1 MLIYV
6 LDQLHV
12 FLAAVYTGFI
22 IGIIYDL
29 FGLLRRLSK
38 AGRYLTGLLDLIFWI
53 FAAMFSFA
61 VLFYVN
67 SGEIRAYGF
76 LGMVMGFTA
85 YKLTLSRIVVMFLDF
100 LVKLLV
106 GIFSFLL
113 NTFINPFGMVLRVC
127 KRFAKKLLTGV
138 SGKFF
143 RKKDP
148 TGKFED
154 FQRRKS

>member
-12 FLAAVYTGFI
+12 FFAAIYTGFV

-29 FGLLRRLSK
+29 FGMLRRLSK
-38 AGRYLTGLLDLIFWI
+38 AGRYLTGLLDLIFWT

-76 LGMVMGFTA
+76 LGMILGFTV
-85 YKLTLSRIVVMFLDF
+85 YLCTLSRFVVIFLDF
-100 LVKLLV
+100 ITKLLI

-113 NTFINPFGMVLRVC
+113 NILFNPVGMVVRSC
-127 KRFAKKLLTGV
+127 KKYVSMLLLAA
-138 SGKFF
+138 SGKYS
-143 RKKDP
+143 RKKDS
-148 TGKFED
+148 T
-154 FQRRKS
+154 